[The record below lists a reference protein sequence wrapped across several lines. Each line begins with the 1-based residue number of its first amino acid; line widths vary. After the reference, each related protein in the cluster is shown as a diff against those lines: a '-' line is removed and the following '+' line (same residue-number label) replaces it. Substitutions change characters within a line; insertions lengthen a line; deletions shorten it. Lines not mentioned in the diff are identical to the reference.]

1 MRKPFQIPESF
12 QLHGQTIKVIWDETL
27 QSKNDARGEAHLRN
41 NEIHLQSST
50 SSVPNPV
57 TDVEQAY
64 CHELVHWILNQ
75 MNHKLN
81 RDEAFVNLFAS
92 LLHQALITSEYGKG
106 KK

>member
-12 QLHGQTIKVIWDETL
+12 QLHGQVIKVIWDETL
-27 QSKNDARGEAHLRN
+27 QAKNDARGEAHLRN
-41 NEIHLQSST
+41 NEIHLQSHT

-57 TDVEQAY
+57 TDIEQAF

-81 RDEAFVNLFAS
+81 GNEPFVNLFAS
-92 LLHQALITSEYGKG
+92 LLHQALVTAEYGKG
-106 KK
+106 RK